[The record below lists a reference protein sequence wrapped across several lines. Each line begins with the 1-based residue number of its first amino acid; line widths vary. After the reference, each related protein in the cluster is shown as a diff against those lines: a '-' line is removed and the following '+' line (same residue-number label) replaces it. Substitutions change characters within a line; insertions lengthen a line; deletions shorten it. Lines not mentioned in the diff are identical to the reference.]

1 LAGVTSTDQPPGA
14 ELLSVIARVNR
25 WATYHADL
33 AIPPAQARLL
43 AQIDTLGSARVG
55 DLARADHCS
64 QPTMTTQ
71 LQRLEEQ
78 GWSAREADPADA
90 RAVLISLTPAGR
102 AVLAAVRD
110 ARAATLAPVLS
121 RMSDTEQARIRDT
134 VTTLNELMRAAGQ
147 LDAVR
152 QLS

>member
-1 LAGVTSTDQPPGA
+1 LADVTPTDLPPGA

-43 AQIDTLGSARVG
+43 AQVDTLGAARVG

-78 GWSAREADPADA
+78 GWAAREPDLADA
-90 RAVLISLTPAGR
+90 RAVLISLTPSGR
-102 AVLAAVRD
+102 EVLAGVRA
-110 ARAATLAPVLS
+110 ARAAALAPVLS
-121 RMSDTEQARIRDT
+121 RMSESEQARIRDT
-134 VTTLNELMRAAGQ
+134 IVTLNELMRAAGQ
-147 LDAVR
+147 LDVAPQR
-152 QLS
+152 

>member
-1 LAGVTSTDQPPGA
+1 MSSTDLPPGA

-43 AQIDTLGSARVG
+43 AEIDTLGATRVG

-71 LQRLEEQ
+71 LQRLVEH
-78 GWSAREADPADA
+78 GWVSRGADPADA
-90 RAVLISLTPAGR
+90 RAVLISLTPVGR
-102 AVLAAVRD
+102 AVLAEVRS
-110 ARAATLAPVLS
+110 ARAAALAPVLS
-121 RMSDTEQARIRDT
+121 RMSETEQARIRDT
-134 VTTLNELMRAAGQ
+134 VVTLNELMRAAGE

-152 QLS
+152 QLD

>member
-1 LAGVTSTDQPPGA
+1 VTSTDQPPVV

-110 ARAATLAPVLS
+110 ARAATLTPVIS
-121 RMSDTEQARIRDT
+121 RMSETEQARIRDT
-134 VTTLNELMRAAGQ
+134 VATLNELMRAAGQ

>member
-1 LAGVTSTDQPPGA
+1 VADEDMTADGA

-43 AQIDTLGSARVG
+43 SQIDTLGAARVG

-71 LQRLEEQ
+71 LQRLEEHR
-78 GWSAREADPADA
+78 WVKRDVDPADG
-90 RAVLISLTPAGR
+90 RAVLISLTAPGR
-102 AVLAAVRD
+102 AVLQDVRR
-110 ARAATLAPVLS
+110 ARAAALAPVLS
-121 RMSDTEQARIRDT
+121 RMSDVERSRLRGASL
-134 VTTLNELMRAAGQ
+134 TLAALMRAAEGSVPH
-147 LDAVR
+147 DT
-152 QLS
+152 

>member
-1 LAGVTSTDQPPGA
+1 VTSTDQPPVV

-110 ARAATLAPVLS
+110 ARAATLAPVIS
-121 RMSDTEQARIRDT
+121 RMSETEQARIRDT
-134 VTTLNELMRAAGQ
+134 VATLNELMRAAGQ